1 MKKPLLITAGIFAAF
16 LLLFIFNKLTSKNI
30 SGDYFTEAMKG
41 NFEIAVTSSGELVAE
56 KSIDIMGPEIVSGRD
71 VRASQV
77 EIQDLI
83 AEGTMVKKGDYI
95 GSLNRTEFS
104 NQLKDAQERLATM
117 QSNLE
122 MRVLDTAVQLNS
134 LRDQIKNQE
143 FTVEEREMTLRNSK
157 FEPPTVIRQAQIN
170 VEQSKNILEQ
180 VRRNYVRRA
189 AQMKTDIY
197 NQKTWIGRMERRIAD
212 LEELIAAFTV
222 TAPADGMV
230 IYKRDFR
237 GNKRKTGSRIDP
249 RDRVIATLPDL
260 SSMMSRVFVSE
271 IEVSKLKPGQTVEV
285 VIDAYPNKRYTGKV
299 QYVGQIGEKMPNTSD
314 KMFEVLIRID
324 GSDPNLR
331 PSMTTS
337 NRIIVKS
344 FEDAVFVPVECIRAS
359 ADSVP
364 YVYRKNGVKQIVLT
378 GDFNDKNIIIEQG
391 VEEGTMLY
399 LNYPEKPEKFRVQG
413 EDLIPVIKDRY
424 KSRRIGIDH
433 SARLEDA
440 LSDLK

>member
-30 SGDYFTEAMKG
+30 SGDYFAETMKG

-56 KSIDIMGPEIVSGRD
+56 YSIDIMGPEIATGRD

-83 AEGTMVKKGDYI
+83 PEGTMVKKGDYI
-95 GSLNRTEFS
+95 GSLNKTEFS
-104 NQLKDAQERLATM
+104 NQLKDALERLAQM

-143 FTVEEREMTLRNSK
+143 FNVEEREMTLRNSK

-170 VEQSKNILEQ
+170 VEQSKNILDQ
-180 VRRNYVRRA
+180 LRRNYTRRV
-189 AQMKTDIY
+189 AQLNTDIY
-197 NQKTWIGRMERRIAD
+197 NQKMWVGRMERRIND
-212 LEELIAAFTV
+212 LEDLIAAFTV
-222 TAPADGMV
+222 NAPADGMV

-237 GNKRKTGSRIDP
+237 GNKRKAGSRIDP

-260 SSMMSRVFVSE
+260 SSMMSKVFVSE
-271 IEVSKLKPGQTVEV
+271 IEVSKLNPGQNVEV

-299 QYVGQIGEKMPNTSD
+299 RYVGQIGEKLPNTSD

-337 NRIIVKS
+337 NRIIVKN
-344 FEDAVFVPVECIRAS
+344 FEDAVFIPVECIRAS
-359 ADSVP
+359 VDSVP

-391 VEEGTMLY
+391 LEEGTMLY
-399 LNYPEKPEKFRVQG
+399 LNYPEKPEKFRIQG

-424 KSRRIGIDH
+424 KSRRMGINH
-433 SARLEDA
+433 SASLEDG
-440 LSDLK
+440 LSDL

>member
-30 SGDYFTEAMKG
+30 SGDYFAETMKG

-56 KSIDIMGPEIVSGRD
+56 YSIDIMGPEIATGRD

-83 AEGTMVKKGDYI
+83 PEGTMVKKGDYI
-95 GSLNRTEFS
+95 GSLNKTEFS
-104 NQLKDAQERLATM
+104 NQLKDALERLAQM

-143 FTVEEREMTLRNSK
+143 FNVEEREMTLRNSK

-170 VEQSKNILEQ
+170 VEQSKNILDQ
-180 VRRNYVRRA
+180 LRRNYTRRV
-189 AQMKTDIY
+189 AQLNTDIY
-197 NQKTWIGRMERRIAD
+197 NQKMWVGRMERRIND
-212 LEELIAAFTV
+212 LEDLIAAFTV
-222 TAPADGMV
+222 NAPADGMV

-237 GNKRKTGSRIDP
+237 GNKRKAGSRIDP

-260 SSMMSRVFVSE
+260 SSMMSKVFVSE
-271 IEVSKLKPGQTVEV
+271 IEVSKLNPGQNVEV

-299 QYVGQIGEKMPNTSD
+299 RYVGQIGEKLPNTSD

-337 NRIIVKS
+337 NRIIVKN
-344 FEDAVFVPVECIRAS
+344 FEDAVFIPVECIRAS
-359 ADSVP
+359 VDSVP

-391 VEEGTMLY
+391 LEEGTMLY
-399 LNYPEKPEKFRVQG
+399 LNYPEKPEKFRIQG

-424 KSRRIGIDH
+424 KSRRMGINH
-433 SARLEDA
+433 SASLEDG
-440 LSDLK
+440 LSEL

>member
-1 MKKPLLITAGIFAAF
+1 MKKPLLVTAGIFAAF
-16 LLLFIFNKLTSKNI
+16 LLLFIFNKLTSKNL
-30 SGDYFTEAMKG
+30 SGDYFAEVMKG

-56 KSIDIMGPEIVSGRD
+56 YSIDIMGPEIATSRD
-71 VRASQV
+71 VRASQI

-83 AEGTMVKKGDYI
+83 PEGTMVKKGDYI
-95 GSLNRTEFS
+95 GSLNKTEFS
-104 NQLKDAQERLATM
+104 NQLKDAQDRLAQM

-143 FTVEEREMTLRNSK
+143 FSVEERLMTLKNSK
-157 FEPPTVIRQAQIN
+157 FEPPTVIRQAEIN
-170 VEQSKNILEQ
+170 VEQSNRVLDQ
-180 VRRNYVRRA
+180 VRRNYTRRV
-189 AQMKTDIY
+189 AQLNTDIF
-197 NQKTWIGRMERRIAD
+197 NQKTWIGRMERRIKD

-237 GNKRKTGSRIDP
+237 GNKRKAGSRIDP

-271 IEVSKLKPGQTVEV
+271 IDVSKLKPGQKVEV
-285 VIDAYPNKRYTGKV
+285 VIDAYPSNRYTGKIK
-299 QYVGQIGEKMPNTSD
+299 YVGQIGEKMPNTSD

-344 FEDAVFVPVECIRAS
+344 YEDAVFVPVECIQAS

-391 VEEGTMLY
+391 LEEGTMLY
-399 LNYPEKPEKFRVQG
+399 LNYPERPEKFRVQG

-424 KSRRIGIDH
+424 KSRRMGINH
-433 SARLEDA
+433 SASLEDG
-440 LSDLK
+440 LSAF

>member
-1 MKKPLLITAGIFAAF
+1 MKKPLFITVGIFAAF
-16 LLLFIFNKLTSKNI
+16 LLLFVFNKLTSKNI
-30 SGDYFTEAMKG
+30 SGDYFAEVMKG
-41 NFEIAVTSSGELVAE
+41 NFEISVATSGELVAE
-56 KSIDIMGPEIVSGRD
+56 YSIDIMGPEIATGRD
-71 VRASQV
+71 VRASQI

-83 AEGTMVKKGDYI
+83 PEGTIVRKGDYI
-95 GSLNRTEFS
+95 GSLDKTEFS
-104 NQLKDAQERLATM
+104 NQLKDAQERLAQM
-117 QSNLE
+117 QSSLE
-122 MRVLDTAVQLNS
+122 MRLLDTAVQLNS
-134 LRDQIKNQE
+134 FRDLIKNQE
-143 FTVEEREMTLRNSK
+143 FNVEEREMTLRNSK
-157 FEPPTVIRQAQIN
+157 FEPPTVIRQAEIN
-170 VEQSKNILEQ
+170 VEQSNRVLDQ
-180 VRRNYVRRA
+180 LTRSYVRRV
-189 AQMKTDIY
+189 AQLETDIF
-197 NQKTWIGRMERRIAD
+197 NQKTWIGRMERRIKD
-212 LEELIAAFTV
+212 LEDLIAAFTV

-271 IEVSKLKPGQTVEV
+271 IDVSKLKPGQNVEV
-285 VIDAYPNKRYTGKV
+285 VIDAYPTKKYTGKV
-299 QYVGQIGEKMPNTSD
+299 RFVGQIGEKLPNTSD

-344 FEDAVFVPVECIRAS
+344 FDNAVFIPVECVQAS
-359 ADSVP
+359 ADSIP

-391 VEEGTMLY
+391 LEEGTMLY
-399 LNYPEKPEKFRVQG
+399 LNYPEKTEKFRLQG

-424 KSRRIGIDH
+424 KSRKFGINQ
-433 SARLEDA
+433 SASLEDG
-440 LSDLK
+440 LSEL